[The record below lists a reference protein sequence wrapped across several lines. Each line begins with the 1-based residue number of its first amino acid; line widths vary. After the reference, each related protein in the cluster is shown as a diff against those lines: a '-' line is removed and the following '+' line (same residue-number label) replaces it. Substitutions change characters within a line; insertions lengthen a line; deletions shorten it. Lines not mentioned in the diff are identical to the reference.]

1 MKISR
6 STHQSAVIAIGLV
19 AIGLTACDRNS
30 GPGRETEVPDAAAST
45 LRPGPHSAGDPH
57 ANLDADRLAEVALRH
72 LDEGRVALAMETL
85 DTAINRYPDAA
96 ELHGIRGS
104 LLLEQGDVGAALAYI
119 DSAVR
124 LAPGNPLYLTN
135 RAQVY
140 RAFKRDSEARE
151 DLNRAVEID
160 PDLVSARFNRG
171 SLAYSMGD
179 LETAISDFD
188 HCIALDPHMAPPYFN
203 RAAVYD
209 AMGKRELAVADLNRF
224 IEIAPTEEWKGVA
237 QELLEEWQQGGSSA
251 TEEESP

>member
-1 MKISR
+1 MKTVR
-6 STHQSAVIAIGLV
+6 LTHRSAVIAIGLV
-19 AIGLTACDRNS
+19 AVGLAACDRNS
-30 GPGRETEVPDAAAST
+30 GPGKEAEVRDTAAAT

-57 ANLDADRLAEVALRH
+57 VNLDADRLAQVALQH

-85 DTAINRYPDAA
+85 DTAITRYPDAA
-96 ELHGIRGS
+96 ELHGVRGS
-104 LLLEQGDVGAALAYI
+104 VFLEQGDIGAALTDI

-135 RAQVY
+135 RAQIY
-140 RAFKRDSEARE
+140 RAFKRDGDAWE

-179 LETAISDFD
+179 LETAISDFE

-209 AMGKRELAVADLNRF
+209 AMGERDLAVADLNRF

-237 QELLEEWQQGGSSA
+237 QELLEEWQKDGPVATDTESS
-251 TEEESP
+251 